1 MTDSEKLDRL
11 LEKVQVIDVLCEKV
25 QVLDDDMQSMK
36 SDMQNMKSDMRTVK
50 SDMRTVK
57 ADLQTVKTDLT
68 GVDQRLRKV
77 ELTLENETNRNIRII
92 GESCLDLSKKLDE
105 AIRVKA
111 EREYFIVRLN
121 TLENR
126 VDWLEEKETEAV

>member
-36 SDMQNMKSDMRTVK
+36 SDMQNMR